1 MAKTKGKELVDLID
15 ELAPQIEKTLHQLA
29 TKGPKLV
36 DKGRKMAKAKGA
48 KVPKKHVGQAPA
60 SALTKKLV
68 VLGGLG
74 ALLVMAVR
82 RALGGGGEWQV
93 DPSPMPGTSTP
104 TDTADPA
111 AATPA
116 AANPA
121 AADPA
126 ATDPAAT
133 DPAATATSDPG
144 ATEEVE
150 TDLG

>member
-1 MAKTKGKELVDLID
+1 MAKTKGSTTPRDLVALVD

-29 TKGPKLV
+29 TKGPKLM
-36 DKGRKMAKAKGA
+36 DKGRKMAKSKGA

-68 VLGGLG
+68 VVGGLG

-93 DPSPMPGTSTP
+93 DPSPMPGAAP
-104 TDTADPA
+104 AEPVDPA
-111 AATPA
+111 A
-116 AANPA
+116 
-121 AADPA
+121 
-126 ATDPAAT
+126 
-133 DPAATATSDPG
+133 S
-144 ATEEVE
+144 EEVE